1 MNVRLWFA
9 ALALVVM
16 TGSVGRAAATD
27 ISGTWTASFDT
38 QIGRQNYTYDFH
50 GQGLDAHRE
59 GQVDNGETELTD
71 GKVEAKA
78 AR

>member
-9 ALALVVM
+9 ALALAVM

-38 QIGRQNYTYDFH
+38 QIGRQNYTYDFTVK
-50 GQGLDAHRE
+50 DS
-59 GQVDNGETELTD
+59 TLT
-71 GKVEAKA
+71 GKASRTME
-78 AR
+78 RPS